1 MALLHSGE
9 KQTNEQRTTT
19 DAQLTQLSAFF
30 SFTLLKIKAR
40 YPSHPAHQP
49 TMLPDADLVLNGRVV
64 TYLVPISLATIAQK
78 QRSTLCQV
86 LPEMT
91 VVWSL
96 AWMAFLHSGWNK
108 QMSNEQRKPKSLTQ
122 LSAFFSFTL
131 LGDQSERSI
140 SLHIPPHP
148 DANFGI
154 TVEVVGSHRRNNRV
168 STKNHT
174 HHLVPGLARDDL
186 GLILGCDCLVAQ
198 RLEANK

>member
-1 MALLHSGE
+1 
-9 KQTNEQRTTT
+9 
-19 DAQLTQLSAFF
+19 
-30 SFTLLKIKAR
+30 
-40 YPSHPAHQP
+40 
-49 TMLPDADLVLNGRVV
+49 
-64 TYLVPISLATIAQK
+64 
-78 QRSTLCQV
+78 
-86 LPEMT
+86 MT

-140 SLHIPPHP
+140 SLHIPPYLTP
-148 DANFGI
+148 TLVS
-154 TVEVVGSHRRNNRV
+154 TVESWHSYRRNNQ
-168 STKNHT
+168 SYEIKNPT

-186 GLILGCDCLVAQ
+186 GLILGRDGLVAQ